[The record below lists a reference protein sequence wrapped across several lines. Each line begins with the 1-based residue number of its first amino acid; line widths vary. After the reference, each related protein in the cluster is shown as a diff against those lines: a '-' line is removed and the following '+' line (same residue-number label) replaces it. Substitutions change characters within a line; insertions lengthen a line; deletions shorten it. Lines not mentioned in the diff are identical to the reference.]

1 MPKRD
6 NWQKKTIYYTSNQNN
21 CIMNKTLLIAAALGT
36 AFALSSCKSQDSAYR
51 KAYLAAQANAEQ
63 ETPGTTTV
71 AVQDEDVSVTPVA
84 PVAPVTPEVKEEAP
98 DLTDVRTIDAA
109 MKVVKGNPL
118 KTYSV
123 VVGSFQNEANANGL
137 CEQLSK
143 AGHDARVLR
152 TNETV
157 NGLTGWYR
165 VIASSYAEK
174 SAALQSR
181 NSLKAEYKGAWLL
194 YTK

>member
-1 MPKRD
+1 
-6 NWQKKTIYYTSNQNN
+6 
-21 CIMNKTLLIAAALGT
+21 MNKTLFFAVAIGA

-63 ETPGTTTV
+63 ENSGTTTV
-71 AVQDEDVSVTPVA
+71 AVQPTENEDVSVTPVT
-84 PVAPVTPEVKEEAP
+84 PVAPEAEEKAP
-98 DLTDVRTIDAA
+98 DLTDVRTIDAT
-109 MKVVKGNPL
+109 MVVSKGNPL

-137 CEQLSK
+137 YEILTR
-143 AGHDARVLR
+143 AGQEARVIR

-165 VIASSYAEK
+165 VIASSYADK
-174 SAALQSR
+174 SSAVQSR
-181 NSLKAEYKGAWLL
+181 NQLKAKYSGAWLL